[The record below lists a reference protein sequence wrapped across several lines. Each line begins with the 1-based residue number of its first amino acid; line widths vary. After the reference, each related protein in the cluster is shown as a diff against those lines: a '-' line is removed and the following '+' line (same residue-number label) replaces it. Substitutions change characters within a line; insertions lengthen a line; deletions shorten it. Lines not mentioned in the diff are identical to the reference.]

1 MSTLYRVQTINP
13 GANSKQTTWVRA
25 TSRREA
31 EQYVRE
37 CYSRHYVSST
47 RQFET
52 APDDVK
58 VYTTGGVD
66 A

>member
-1 MSTLYRVQTINP
+1 MSTLYRVRTINP

-25 TSRREA
+25 ASRRDA
-31 EQYVRE
+31 EQFVRE
-37 CYSRHYVSST
+37 RYSRHYVKST
-47 RQFET
+47 RQFEA
-52 APDDVK
+52 APDDEA